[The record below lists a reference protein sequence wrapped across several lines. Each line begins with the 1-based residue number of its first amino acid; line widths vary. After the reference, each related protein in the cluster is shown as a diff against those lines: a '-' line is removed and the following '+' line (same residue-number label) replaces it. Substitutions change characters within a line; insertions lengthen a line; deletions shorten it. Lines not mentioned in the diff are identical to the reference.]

1 MIDIRKPLLAALLC
15 ALLSGFLATPA
26 IPQTPGSQIKPL
38 GYCQLSVTTA
48 VQTSTCSGFST
59 LATYAAVCNEGSAA
73 RWRDD
78 GTAPTTTIGQPWG
91 SGTATAPVCGSMATT
106 FSTLQW
112 VAESGTATLDFTFY
126 K

>member
-1 MIDIRKPLLAALLC
+1 MMRKPLLAAILC
-15 ALLSGFLATPA
+15 ALLLAWSATPA

-48 VQTSTCSGFST
+48 VQTSTCSGFPT

-78 GTAPTTTIGQPWG
+78 GTAPTTTLGQPLG
-91 SGTATAPVCGSMATT
+91 SGTPTVPTCQPMATT

-112 VAESGTATLDFTFY
+112 VAQSGTAIINFTFY